1 MSEQLAPLEI
11 AFARLFAVLW
21 DAFVDG
27 VGIDA
32 CDLESLVDCTGLAV
46 WLPATAEDVARFDGL
61 EIEVGDMLLKLT
73 PEGRRLVTEGR
84 RLIREAPKP
93 E

>member
-1 MSEQLAPLEI
+1 MTDVEA
-11 AFARLFAVLW
+11 AFARLLAVLW

-32 CDLESLVDCTGLAV
+32 SDLESMVELTGLAV
-46 WLPATAEDVARFDGL
+46 WLPATPEDVQAHDGL

-84 RLIREAPKP
+84 RLIREQPNPA
-93 E
+93 